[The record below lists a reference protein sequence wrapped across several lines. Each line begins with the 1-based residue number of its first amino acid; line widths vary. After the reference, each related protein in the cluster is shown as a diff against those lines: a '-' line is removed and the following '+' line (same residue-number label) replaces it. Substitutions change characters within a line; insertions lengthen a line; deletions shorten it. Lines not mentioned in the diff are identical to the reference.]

1 VRSPSSPN
9 VPTVTAHRAAGHFVQ
24 QQHNFARQRVFMHHC
39 AQNAHDAVLSPDA
52 APPLGRQNLRTGGRS
67 SGRAVAKKKKSREAR
82 GASSRQRGKDFY
94 PQTMLE
100 F

>member
-1 VRSPSSPN
+1 VQPDILCSNSTILPGSARFYAPLC
-9 VPTVTAHRAAGHFVQ
+9 TKRAST
-24 QQHNFARQRVFMHHC
+24 
-39 AQNAHDAVLSPDA
+39 HDAVLSPDA

>member
-1 VRSPSSPN
+1 VQPDILCSNSTILPGSALLC
-9 VPTVTAHRAAGHFVQ
+9 TLCTKRA
-24 QQHNFARQRVFMHHC
+24 RT
-39 AQNAHDAVLSPDA
+39 HDAVLSPDA